1 MSTLESSSNPV
12 PPRSELI
19 SIDPKELLH
28 ALRKRKWLI
37 LLCAV
42 AVGGAVAAGTA
53 RQPKVYKA
61 VARLLIDAE
70 VPKILGEEATI
81 DELGAQARTQAA
93 FYNTQFQIIKSR
105 SVVRA
110 AIKAA
115 ELEQNAAFLASYEIT
130 APEGEPRLKAIEG
143 VMKNI
148 LRVAPEV
155 QSRIVNLV
163 VEDFDA
169 ERAARIANQ
178 IGQSYIDATL
188 ERRLSTVRGA
198 SSWLDERVDEF
209 KNQLEGAEKQLQEF
223 REKHMLISVSLEDR
237 QNMISGSLTT
247 LNQKLIETRTQLISL
262 RSERKVM
269 QDAISASDKGA
280 GLDAVPIISR
290 NPIITE
296 LKTSITSLYKQKAE
310 NSARYGEKHPVM
322 QGIEKQ
328 IAEAQD
334 RLSAEAGLIIAALD
348 HDIAAL
354 DGAEIELAKAMA
366 EEKDKAIQLNNL
378 SLEYNQLSRGV
389 GTTKSMYENLLTR
402 HTQAD
407 LSGLLES
414 NFVRWMEMAEADPR
428 PVRPILEK
436 NAALGLLL
444 GAFLGILIAV
454 GAMLLDNTVKGQTDL
469 EALLNLPFLGI
480 LPSIEGE
487 TKTAR
492 ARSKSGAPAPVE
504 SNTRDLYI
512 VSNPKS
518 AVAECARSIRTNL
531 MFLSTGRSLKK
542 VLLTS
547 AGPAEGKSTT
557 AIALGITM
565 AQAGNRVLVVDTDLR
580 RPRLHRVFGVSGE
593 VGLTSVLL
601 GSNTVESAIKRS
613 EVVGLDLL
621 PCGPLPP
628 NPAELL
634 HTDGFA
640 KIVKEL
646 EARYD
651 RIIFDSPPVN
661 AVTDAI
667 ILSQIVDGTI
677 LVVKAMGTPR
687 EAIRRTARHLQ
698 DVRAH
703 VLGVVLNDVD
713 FEEGGYAQHYY
724 YQRYGYAYGTEPE
737 RGA

>member
-1 MSTLESSSNPV
+1 M
-12 PPRSELI
+12 PPAPLPAKADLLA
-19 SIDPKELLH
+19 IDPKELLH
-28 ALRKRKWLI
+28 ALRKRRWLI

-42 AVGGAVAAGTA
+42 AVGGAVAGGTM

-61 VARLLIDAE
+61 VAKLLIDAE
-70 VPKILGEEATI
+70 MPKILGEEATI
-81 DELGAQARTQAA
+81 DELSSQARTQAA

-105 SVVRA
+105 SVIRA

-115 ELEQNAAFLASYEIT
+115 KLDEDAAFLAAYEIR
-130 APEGEPRLKAIEG
+130 APEGEDRMKAIEN

-148 LRVAPEV
+148 FRVAPEV

-163 VEDFDA
+163 VEDFDPD
-169 ERAARIANQ
+169 RAARIANQ
-178 IGQSYIDATL
+178 VGQSYIDATL

-198 SSWLDERVDEF
+198 SSWLDERVDDF
-209 KNQLEGAEKQLQEF
+209 RTQLEAAEKQLQEF
-223 REKHMLISVSLEDR
+223 REKHMLVSVSLEDR
-237 QNMISGSLTT
+237 QNMISASLNT
-247 LNQKLIETRTQLISL
+247 LNQKLIENRTQLISL

-269 QDAISASDKGA
+269 QQAVQSTDRS
-280 GLDAVPIISR
+280 LDSVPIISR

-296 LKTSITSLYKQKAE
+296 LKTSITALHKQKAE
-310 NSARYGEKHPVM
+310 NSARYGDKHPVM
-322 QGIEKQ
+322 QGIDKQ
-328 IAEAQD
+328 IAEAQE
-334 RLSAEAGLIIAALD
+334 RLNAEAGIIIAALD

-354 DGAEIELAKAMA
+354 EDAEIELAKAMN
-366 EEKDKAIQLNNL
+366 EEKEKAIQLNNL
-378 SLEYNQLSRGV
+378 SLDYNSLSRGV
-389 GTTKSMYENLLTR
+389 GTTKNMYESLLTR

-414 NFVRWMEMAEADPR
+414 NFVRWMEMAEPDR
-428 PVRPILEK
+428 RVVSPILEK
-436 NAALGLLL
+436 NAALGVVLGALL
-444 GAFLGILIAV
+444 GVLIAV

-469 EALLNLPFLGI
+469 EALLNLPFLGV
-480 LPSIEGE
+480 LPSIESE
-487 TKTAR
+487 HKVAKAR
-492 ARSKSGAPAPVE
+492 GKSKLDEPVE
-504 SNTRDLYI
+504 SNSRDLYI
-512 VSNPKS
+512 VNNPKS

-601 GSNTVESAIKRS
+601 GTSTVEKAVKRS

-634 HTDGFA
+634 HTEGFA

-646 EARYD
+646 EERYD

-687 EAIRRTARHLQ
+687 DAIRRTARYLN
-698 DVRAH
+698 DVHAH

-713 FEEGGYAQHYY
+713 FQEGGYAQHYY
-724 YQRYGYAYGTEPE
+724 YQRYGYAYGSESE
-737 RGA
+737 RRA

>member
-1 MSTLESSSNPV
+1 MSTPSM
-12 PPRSELI
+12 PPAPITTKGELFAV
-19 SIDPKELLH
+19 DPKELLH

-42 AVGGAVAAGTA
+42 AVGGAVAGGTM

-61 VARLLIDAE
+61 VAKILIDPDM
-70 VPKILGEEATI
+70 PKILGEDATI
-81 DELGAQARTQAA
+81 DELSAQARSQAA
-93 FYNTQFQIIKSR
+93 FYNTQYQLIKSR
-105 SVVRA
+105 SVMRA

-115 ELEQNAAFLASYEIT
+115 KLDEDAAFLSAHEIR
-130 APEGEPRLKAIEG
+130 APEGEDRMKAIEN

-148 LRVAPEV
+148 FRVAPEV

-163 VEDFDA
+163 VEDFDPD
-169 ERAARIANQ
+169 RAARIANQ
-178 IGQSYIDATL
+178 VGQSYIDATL

-198 SSWLDERVDEF
+198 STWLDERVDDF
-209 KNQLEGAEKQLQEF
+209 RGQLETAEKQLQEF
-223 REKHMLISVSLEDR
+223 REKHMLVSVSLEDR
-237 QNMISGSLTT
+237 QNMISASLNT

-269 QDAISASDKGA
+269 QQAVQSSDKS
-280 GLDAVPIISR
+280 LDTVPIISR

-296 LKTSITSLYKQKAE
+296 LKSSITALHKQRAE

-322 QGIEKQ
+322 QGIDRQ
-328 IAEAQD
+328 IQEAQE
-334 RLSAEAGLIIAALD
+334 RLNGEAGIIIAALD

-354 DGAEIELAKAMA
+354 EDAEVELGKAMS
-366 EEKDKAIQLNNL
+366 EEKEKAIQLNNL
-378 SLEYNQLSRGV
+378 ALEYNRLSRGV
-389 GTTKSMYENLLTR
+389 GTTKNMYESLLTR

-414 NFVRWMEMAEADPR
+414 NFVRWLEMAEPDR
-428 PVRPILEK
+428 RVVSPILEK
-436 NAALGLLL
+436 NAALGVVLGALL
-444 GAFLGILIAV
+444 GVLIAV
-454 GAMLLDNTVKGQTDL
+454 GAMLLDNTVKSQTDV

-480 LPSIEGE
+480 LPSIESE
-487 TKTAR
+487 TKHAR
-492 ARSKSGAPAPVE
+492 ARTKSKVGEPVE
-504 SNTRDLYI
+504 SSGRDLYI
-512 VSNPKS
+512 VNNPKS

-601 GSNTVESAIKRS
+601 GSSTVEHAVKRS

-634 HTDGFA
+634 HTEGFA
-640 KIVKEL
+640 NIVKEL

-667 ILSQIVDGTI
+667 ILSQLVDGTI
-677 LVVKAMGTPR
+677 LVVKAMGTPKD
-687 EAIRRTARHLQ
+687 AIRRTARHLQ
-698 DVRAH
+698 DVQAH
-703 VLGVVLNDVD
+703 MLGVVLNDVD
-713 FEEGGYAQHYY
+713 FQEGGYAQHYY
-724 YQRYGYAYGTEPE
+724 YQRYGYAYGSESE
-737 RGA
+737 RRA